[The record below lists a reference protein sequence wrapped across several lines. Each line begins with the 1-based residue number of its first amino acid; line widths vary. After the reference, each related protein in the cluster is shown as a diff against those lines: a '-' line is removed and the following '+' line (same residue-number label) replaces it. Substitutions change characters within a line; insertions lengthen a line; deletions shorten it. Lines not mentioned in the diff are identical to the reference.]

1 MGIAIKKISVKDLG
15 PIDNFSADF
24 GIFNLIYSKN
34 ERGKTFLTE
43 FIIRSLFKNIKRWS
57 YLRGGGKG
65 KITVAGL
72 EKQSVDFSPQT
83 KIKLEDYWETSD
95 RGLSLSMAKLLV
107 VRGGEAGIEGDGGI
121 SKFLIKEV
129 LSGINILDKI
139 DDDSNIPKTVKNAE
153 ISNNKII
160 IKSIGRGKEYA
171 DAIDELNSI
180 EELFEDI
187 EKEYTM
193 GVLKALKLEEKTLQ
207 DRLEQLNKAKRH
219 LAYQLSEKIK
229 KLESQLDNI
238 PDEELAKIENE
249 ISIFR
254 NRQELYSQLEKEYK
268 DALEKSRDY
277 KWLESALSQYKD
289 LISKKVK
296 KPGKFL
302 LFLSG
307 ISAAAGIATSVL
319 LFFFYTSISS
329 FLIPVHIGIICFCF
343 LVTLIS
349 SLVYVKKLNVFSA
362 QAAQSEELNK
372 ISEEF
377 KKRTGEELTEIAL
390 LESKLNE
397 QREANSASAV
407 LEGQINLL
415 KMELKEKYSSIR
427 QKIENFY
434 GGATEN
440 KEWEELVAEL
450 KQNNKNIKSQI
461 DTEKE
466 RLYKLGLS
474 EEDYLPEDPGTI
486 YSQQEYEKTLSDLEA
501 IRKEIE
507 TRENMIQSLKY
518 RICEKTRDDPS
529 ISWEDLI
536 ENLQKKRQEVLDNL
550 KEISSDIIA
559 GKIVHK
565 IVSELHSEEDQKI
578 KEGLQSEEVINP
590 LKDITRRY
598 TGLHLEG
605 DNLIISDPYDNFDIK
620 DLSTGAREQVMLA
633 LRIGFTQK
641 LLKEDSLFLILDDA
655 FQHSDWEKREIL
667 INKLGEIAKKG
678 WQIIYLTMDDHI
690 KELFDKTGK
699 EFGADE
705 YRSYE
710 L

>member
-72 EKQSVDFSPQT
+72 EKQPVDFSPQT

>member
-15 PIDNFSADF
+15 PIDNFSASF

-72 EKQSVDFSPQT
+72 EKQPVDFSPQT

-95 RGLSLSMAKLLV
+95 RGLSLSMAKLLI

-153 ISNNKII
+153 ISDNKII

-171 DAIDELNSI
+171 DAINELNSI
-180 EELFEDI
+180 EGLFEDI

-319 LFFFYTSISS
+319 LFFFYASISS

-343 LVTLIS
+343 LITLIS

-667 INKLGEIAKKG
+667 INKLVEIAKKG

>member
-15 PIDNFSADF
+15 PIDNFSASF

-72 EKQSVDFSPQT
+72 EKQPVDFSPQT

-95 RGLSLSMAKLLV
+95 KGLSLSMAKLLV

-153 ISNNKII
+153 ISDNKII

-171 DAIDELNSI
+171 DAINELNSI
-180 EELFEDI
+180 EGLFEDI

-705 YRSYE
+705 YRSYT

>member
-15 PIDNFSADF
+15 PIDNFSASF

-72 EKQSVDFSPQT
+72 EKQPVDFSPQT

-153 ISNNKII
+153 ISDNKII

-268 DALEKSRDY
+268 DAFEKSRDY

-319 LFFFYTSISS
+319 LFFFYASISS